1 MRIGINCGHTLTGAG
16 SGAVG
21 IINESEHTRLVGRAL
36 TAKLQTAGHKVIDCT
51 VDKSAATED
60 YLAGVVQMANQQD
73 LDWFISVHFNASGTG
88 QGRGSEVYTYKGRQY
103 PDAIN
108 ICQNLEKMG
117 FKNRGVKE
125 GSGLYVIKKTKAK
138 AMLIE
143 VCFCDNPEDIRI
155 YEEAGGADA
164 VAQAIFAALTY
175 HLEDAA
181 ETQQKEANS
190 TENRIE
196 NHNMSRAEFIEFV
209 GKIASRDWQERR
221 IMLPS
226 VVVAQAMK
234 ESACGTSELAQNAC
248 NLFGIKQNG
257 WTGRVYYKDAI
268 EQNADGSYRKD
279 TSAAWRAYDSWEQS
293 IVDHNDYI
301 ATRKIGSQTEPN
313 WVKVIG
319 ETDYKKCVYALQG
332 AHYPYATSLTYAESL
347 IRDYI
352 DKENLTRFDSV
363 PDHVHEQ
370 GYHVRFKTCRTLQE
384 AQELVD
390 KLSEYGIEAEI
401 ATSQ

>member
-1 MRIGINCGHTLTGAG
+1 MKIGINCGHTLTGPG

-36 TAKLQTAGHKVIDCT
+36 RAKLQTAGHKVVDST
-51 VDKSAATED
+51 VDKAASADA
-60 YLAGVVQMANQQD
+60 YLSSVVQMANQQD

-88 QGRGSEVYTYKGRQY
+88 QGRGTEVYTYKGRQY
-103 PDAIN
+103 PDALN

-143 VCFCDNPEDIRI
+143 VCFCDNPEDVRI
-155 YEEAGGADA
+155 YEDAGADG
-164 VAQAIFAALTY
+164 VAQAIFSALTY

-181 ETQQKEANS
+181 ETQQKDTDSMEKLS
-190 TENRIE
+190 E

-209 GKIASRDWQERR
+209 GAIAARDWQERR

-234 ESACGTSELAQNAC
+234 ESGCGTSELAQNA
-248 NLFGIKQNG
+248 NALFGIKQNG
-257 WTGRVYYKDAI
+257 WSGKVYYKDAI

-279 TSAAWRAYDSWEQS
+279 TSVAWRAYDSWEQS
-293 IVDHNDYI
+293 IIDHNDYI
-301 ATRKIGSQTEPN
+301 ATRRIGSQPEPN
-313 WVKVIG
+313 WSKVIG
-319 ETDYKKCVYALQG
+319 ETDYKKCVDALQG
-332 AHYPYATSLTYAESL
+332 AQYPYATSLTYAESL

-352 DKENLTRFDSV
+352 ERENLTRFDSV
-363 PDHVHEQ
+363 PDQ
-370 GYHVRFKTCRTLQE
+370 NQTYHVRFKTCRTLQDAE
-384 AQELVD
+384 ALVER
-390 KLSEYGIEAEI
+390 LAHYGLAAEI
-401 ATSQ
+401 TTS

>member
-1 MRIGINCGHTLTGAG
+1 MRIGINCGHTLTGPG

-21 IINESEHTRLVGRAL
+21 LINESEHTRLVGRDL
-36 TAKLQTAGHKVIDCT
+36 MAKLQTAGHKVVDCT

-60 YLAGVVQMANQQD
+60 YLAGVVQIANQQE
-73 LDWFISVHFNASGTG
+73 LDWFISIHFNASGTG

-103 PDAIN
+103 PDVIN

-143 VCFCDNPEDIRI
+143 VCFCDNPEDVRI
-155 YEEAGGADA
+155 YEDAGGSEA

-190 TENRIE
+190 TENRSE

-209 GKIASRDWQERR
+209 GQIASRDWRERR

-234 ESACGTSELAQNAC
+234 ESGCGTSELAQNA
-248 NLFGIKQNG
+248 NALFGIKQNG

-279 TSAAWRAYDSWEQS
+279 TSVAWRAYDSWEQS

-301 ATRKIGSQTEPN
+301 ATRRIGSQSSPN
-313 WVKVIG
+313 WSEVIG

-352 DKENLTRFDSV
+352 EAENLKRFDSV
-363 PDHVHEQ
+363 PDQEHEQ
-370 GYHVRFKTCRTLQE
+370 GYHVRFKTCWTLQE
-384 AQELVD
+384 AEALVER
-390 KLSEYGIEAEI
+390 LAHYGLAAEI